1 MDEAGRFLDDE
12 LGDIQYLNLR
22 GFSKHR
28 NLTELQMQ
36 EKNRRSKNERGFL
49 CRFFVSFTCETSFFL
64 FVS

>member
-1 MDEAGRFLDDE
+1 MMNWVT
-12 LGDIQYLNLR
+12 YLNLR

-49 CRFFVSFTCETSFFL
+49 CRFFVSFTCETSFF
-64 FVS
+64 FVCKLISVPIEYS